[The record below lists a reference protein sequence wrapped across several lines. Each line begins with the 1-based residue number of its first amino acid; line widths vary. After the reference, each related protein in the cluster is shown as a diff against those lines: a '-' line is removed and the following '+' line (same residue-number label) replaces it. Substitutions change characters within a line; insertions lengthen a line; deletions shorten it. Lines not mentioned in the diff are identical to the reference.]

1 MFEQVKPILEQKYN
15 SEMTKF
21 EELKQQIEEYEDK
34 FKNDT
39 SEKDYQ
45 ENLKFLNKRYGLFKK
60 GSKEY
65 KEELNNLMLEYNQK
79 LEQFNTDYNDYIE
92 LKNQAAK
99 INVYVIQKKLEQ
111 LMNANSL
118 EDLKMSEEEATRIL
132 SEGV

>member
-45 ENLKFLNKRYGLFKK
+45 DNLKFLNKRYGLFKK

>member
-45 ENLKFLNKRYGLFKK
+45 ENLKFLNKSYGLFKK

>member
-15 SEMTKF
+15 SEMSKF
-21 EELKQQIEEYEDK
+21 EELKKQIEEYEDK

-45 ENLKFLNKRYGLFKK
+45 DNLKFLNKRYGLFKK